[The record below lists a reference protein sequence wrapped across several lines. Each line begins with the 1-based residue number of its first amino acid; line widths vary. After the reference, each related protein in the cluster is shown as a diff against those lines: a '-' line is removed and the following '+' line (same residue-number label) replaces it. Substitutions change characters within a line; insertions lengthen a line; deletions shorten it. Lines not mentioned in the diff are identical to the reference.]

1 MFNWFKNLLDAY
13 DRMLAIEK
21 PKRPTV
27 YKIGNKKY
35 IRIKRIGNGSRRK
48 TGPYE
53 K

>member
-13 DRMLAIEK
+13 DKMLAIEK

-35 IRIKRIGNGSRRK
+35 IKVKRLK
-48 TGPYE
+48 TDSKSKGPYA